1 VIVFDPSEY
10 DQLSKK
16 LNQARDEGD
25 EAEYEKLRLEAITGG
40 IDWRRRDLS
49 DRLNREFPPYGIEP
63 VAPQLE
69 PAFDPDFDRE
79 VALKEA
85 LDKGDTAEFV
95 RISEQ
100 YPADTPT
107 GDMR

>member
-1 VIVFDPSEY
+1 MSDTYEE
-10 DQLSKK
+10 LSKALSK
-16 LNQARDEGD
+16 ARDED
-25 EAEYEKLRLEAITGG
+25 NEAEYEKIRLEALTGG
-40 IDWRRRDLS
+40 IDWRERYLF

-79 VALKEA
+79 SALRAA

-100 YPADTPT
+100 YPANTPT
-107 GDMR
+107 GDVR